1 MIVSHPDILATSSR
15 PHCILLMSSLHP
27 HDVLTASSWL
37 LSSSYCH
44 DPLPSWHPCDT
55 FVSPLHPH
63 GILIAS
69 SWLLSYVC
77 PPHCVLIVSSLHP
90 PCILIA
96 SLLHPPFI
104 LLTSSFCPSHICMSS
119 TYSFYNPLV
128 SVSSFHYI
136 LTFLIHV
143 QMLTSFQKKNASWC
157 PSLMGLFLERTFLP
171 CS

>member
-1 MIVSHPDILATSSR
+1 MAFSLLPHGFYFISVHHIASSF
-15 PHCILLMSSLHP
+15 CLYYILLASL
-27 HDVLTASSWL
+27 
-37 LSSSYCH
+37 
-44 DPLPSWHPCDT
+44 
-55 FVSPLHPH
+55 LHPH
-63 GILIAS
+63 GVLIAS

-128 SVSSFHYI
+128 SASSFHYI

-143 QMLTSFQKKNASWC
+143 QMLTSFQKKNAS
-157 PSLMGLFLERTFLP
+157 
-171 CS
+171 